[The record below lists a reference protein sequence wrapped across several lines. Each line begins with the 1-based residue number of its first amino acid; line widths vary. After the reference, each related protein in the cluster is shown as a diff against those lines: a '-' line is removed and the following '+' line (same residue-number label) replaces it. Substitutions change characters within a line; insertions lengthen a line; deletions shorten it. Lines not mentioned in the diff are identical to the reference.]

1 MLHDLLI
8 VTSSSLKAFKSAK
21 KYIILVKYKQAISKV
36 LKSYVFEML
45 SAFTAARRSSEN
57 LGSHHKLEQRKL

>member
-45 SAFTAARRSSEN
+45 SAFTARRSSEN